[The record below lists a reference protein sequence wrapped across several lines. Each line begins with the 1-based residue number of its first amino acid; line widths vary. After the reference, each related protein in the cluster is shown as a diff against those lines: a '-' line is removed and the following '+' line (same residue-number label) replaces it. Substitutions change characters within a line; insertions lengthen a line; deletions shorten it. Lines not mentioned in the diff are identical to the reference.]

1 MSLLE
6 NSTLKVKLHMK
17 TIKRIL
23 LLCLIVLVV
32 VAGVQIKGGYD
43 KYKGALAE
51 RPLDEVIAELQSKEN
66 YTQYKDIPEIYYK
79 ALVAVEDRRF
89 YKHNGFDIIGSAR
102 AIYNDIKAWELLEG
116 GSTIA
121 QQLAK
126 NLYFPNDH
134 TLQRK
139 IAEIFMALK
148 IEDEYE
154 KEDVLEFYVNG
165 IYYGSG
171 YYSIYDASVGY
182 FDKEPKEMT
191 DYECTL
197 LVGIPNAPSV
207 YSLNNRPDLAKQ
219 RQKKVIECMV
229 EVEYITED
237 EGKEILG
244 EE

>member
-1 MSLLE
+1 
-6 NSTLKVKLHMK
+6 MK
-17 TIKRIL
+17 TIKRL
-23 LLCLIVLVV
+23 LWLILIVLVI

-43 KYKGALAE
+43 KYQQALTD
-51 RPLDEVIAELQSKEN
+51 RPLNEVLDELQDKDN
-66 YTQYKDIPEIYYK
+66 YTQYEDVPEIYYK

-89 YKHNGFDIIGSAR
+89 YKHNGFDIIGTTR
-102 AIYNDIKAWELLEG
+102 AIYNDIKANELLEG
-116 GSTIA
+116 GSTIS

-126 NLYFPNDH
+126 NLYFPKDN

-139 IAEIFMALK
+139 IAEIFMAMK
-148 IEDEYE
+148 IEREYE

-171 YYSIYDASVGY
+171 YYSIYDASIGY
-182 FDKEPKEMT
+182 FDKEPKDMT

-207 YSLNNRPDLAKQ
+207 YSLNNRPDLARQ
-219 RQKKVIECMV
+219 RQKKVIDCMV

>member
-1 MSLLE
+1 
-6 NSTLKVKLHMK
+6 MK
-17 TIKRIL
+17 TIKRL
-23 LLCLIVLVV
+23 LWLFLIIVV
-32 VAGVQIKGGYD
+32 IVAGVQIKGGYD
-43 KYKGALAE
+43 KYQQALTD
-51 RPLDEVIAELQSKEN
+51 RPLNEVLDELQDKDN
-66 YTQYKDIPEIYYK
+66 YTQYEDVPEIYYK

-116 GSTIA
+116 GSTIS

-126 NLYFPNDH
+126 NLYFPQDN
-134 TLQRK
+134 TLRRK
-139 IAEIFMALK
+139 IAEIFMAMK
-148 IEDEYE
+148 IEREYE

-207 YSLNNRPDLAKQ
+207 YSLNNRPDLARQ
-219 RQKKVIECMV
+219 RQKKVIDCMV

>member
-1 MSLLE
+1 
-6 NSTLKVKLHMK
+6 MK
-17 TIKRIL
+17 TIRRIL

-51 RPLDEVIAELQSKEN
+51 RPLDKVIAELQSKEN
-66 YTQYKDIPEIYYK
+66 YVQYDEVPEIYYK

-116 GSTIA
+116 GSTIS

-126 NLYFPNDH
+126 NLYFPNDN

-139 IAEIFMALK
+139 IAEIFMALE
-148 IEDEYE
+148 IEREYE

-171 YYSIYDASVGY
+171 YYCIYDASMGY
-182 FDKEPKEMT
+182 FGKAPKDMT
-191 DYECTL
+191 EYECTL
-197 LVGIPNAPSV
+197 LVGIPNAPSI
-207 YSLNNRPDLAKQ
+207 YSLNVRPDLAKQ
-219 RQKKVIECMV
+219 RQEKVIECMV
-229 EVEYITED
+229 EVEYITEE
-237 EGKEILG
+237 EGREIVAA
-244 EE
+244 E

>member
-1 MSLLE
+1 
-6 NSTLKVKLHMK
+6 MK
-17 TIKRIL
+17 TIKRL
-23 LLCLIVLVV
+23 LWLILIVLVI

-43 KYKGALAE
+43 KYQQALVD
-51 RPLDEVIAELQSKEN
+51 RPLNEVLEELQNKDN
-66 YTQYKDIPEIYYK
+66 YTQYEDVPEIYYK

-116 GSTIA
+116 GSTIS

-126 NLYFPNDH
+126 NLYFPQDN
-134 TLQRK
+134 TLRRK
-139 IAEIFMALK
+139 IAEIFMAMK
-148 IEDEYE
+148 IEREYE

-171 YYSIYDASVGY
+171 YYSIYDASIGY
-182 FDKEPKEMT
+182 FDKEPKDMT

-197 LVGIPNAPSV
+197 LVGIPNAPSI
-207 YSLNNRPDLAKQ
+207 YSLNVRPDLAKQ
-219 RQKKVIECMV
+219 RQEKVVECMV
-229 EVEYITED
+229 DVKYITED
-237 EGKEILG
+237 EGREILG

>member
-1 MSLLE
+1 
-6 NSTLKVKLHMK
+6 MK
-17 TIKRIL
+17 TIKRL
-23 LLCLIVLVV
+23 LWLFLIIVV
-32 VAGVQIKGGYD
+32 IVAGVQIKGGYD
-43 KYKGALAE
+43 KYQQALAD
-51 RPLDEVIAELQSKEN
+51 RPLNEVLEELQDKDN
-66 YTQYKDIPEIYYK
+66 YTQYEDVPEIYYK

-116 GSTIA
+116 GSTIS

-126 NLYFPNDH
+126 NLYFPQDN
-134 TLQRK
+134 TLRRK
-139 IAEIFMALK
+139 IAEIFMAMK
-148 IEDEYE
+148 IEREYE

-171 YYSIYDASVGY
+171 YYSIYDASIGY
-182 FDKEPKEMT
+182 FDKEPKDMT

-207 YSLNNRPDLAKQ
+207 YSLNNRPDLARQ
-219 RQKKVIECMV
+219 RQKKVIDCMV

-237 EGKEILG
+237 EGKEILR

>member
-1 MSLLE
+1 
-6 NSTLKVKLHMK
+6 MK
-17 TIKRIL
+17 AIKRIL

-32 VAGVQIKGGYD
+32 AAGVQIKGGYD
-43 KYKGALAE
+43 KYKAALLE
-51 RPLDEVIAELQSKEN
+51 RPLVDVITELQSKGH
-66 YTQYKDIPEIYYK
+66 YTQYEDVPEIYFK

-89 YKHNGFDIIGSAR
+89 YKHNGIDIIGSAR

-116 GSTIA
+116 GSTIS

-126 NLYFPNDH
+126 NLYFPQDN

-139 IAEIFMALK
+139 IAEIFMAME
-148 IEDEYE
+148 IEREYE

-171 YYSIYDASVGY
+171 YYSIYDASIGY
-182 FDKEPKEMT
+182 FDKEPKDMT

-219 RQKKVIECMV
+219 RQKKVIDCMV

>member
-1 MSLLE
+1 
-6 NSTLKVKLHMK
+6 MK
-17 TIKRIL
+17 TIKRL
-23 LLCLIVLVV
+23 LWLVLVV
-32 VAGVQIKGGYD
+32 LVIVAGVQIKGGYD
-43 KYKGALAE
+43 KYQLALAD
-51 RPLDEVIAELQSKEN
+51 RPLAEVIEELQDKEN
-66 YTQYKDIPEIYYK
+66 YTQYRDVPKIYYK

-116 GSTIA
+116 GSTIS

-126 NLYFPNDH
+126 NLYFPQDN
-134 TLQRK
+134 TLRRK
-139 IAEIFMALK
+139 IAEIFMAMK
-148 IEDEYE
+148 IEREYE

-171 YYSIYDASVGY
+171 YYSIYDASIGY
-182 FDKEPKEMT
+182 FDKEPKDMT

-207 YSLNNRPDLAKQ
+207 YSLNNRPDLARQ
-219 RQKKVIECMV
+219 RQKKVIDCMV

>member
-1 MSLLE
+1 
-6 NSTLKVKLHMK
+6 MK
-17 TIKRIL
+17 TIKRL
-23 LLCLIVLVV
+23 LWLFLIIVV
-32 VAGVQIKGGYD
+32 IVAGVQIKGGYD
-43 KYKGALAE
+43 KYQQALAD
-51 RPLDEVIAELQSKEN
+51 RPLNEVLEELQNKDN
-66 YTQYKDIPEIYYK
+66 YTQYEDVPEIYYK

-89 YKHNGFDIIGSAR
+89 YTHNGFDIIGTTR
-102 AIYNDIKAWELLEG
+102 AIYNDIKANELLEG
-116 GSTIA
+116 GSTIS

-126 NLYFPNDH
+126 NLYFPKDN

-139 IAEIFMALK
+139 IAEIFMAMK
-148 IEDEYE
+148 IEREYE

-182 FDKEPKEMT
+182 FDKEPKDMT

>member
-1 MSLLE
+1 
-6 NSTLKVKLHMK
+6 MK
-17 TIKRIL
+17 TIKRLLWLIL
-23 LLCLIVLVV
+23 IILVI
-32 VAGVQIKGGYD
+32 VAGLQIKGGYD
-43 KYKGALAE
+43 KYQQALTD
-51 RPLDEVIAELQSKEN
+51 RPLYEVLAELQDKDN
-66 YTQYKDIPEIYYK
+66 YTQYEDVPEIYYK

-116 GSTIA
+116 GSTIS

-126 NLYFPNDH
+126 NLYFPQDN
-134 TLQRK
+134 TLRRK
-139 IAEIFMALK
+139 IAEIFMAMK
-148 IEDEYE
+148 IEREYE

-171 YYSIYDASVGY
+171 YYSIYDATIGY
-182 FDKEPKEMT
+182 FDKEPKDMT

-207 YSLNNRPDLAKQ
+207 YSLNNRPDLARQ
-219 RQKKVIECMV
+219 RQKKVIDCMV

>member
-1 MSLLE
+1 
-6 NSTLKVKLHMK
+6 MK
-17 TIKRIL
+17 TIKRLLWLIL
-23 LLCLIVLVV
+23 IILVN
-32 VAGVQIKGGYD
+32 VAGLQIKGGYD
-43 KYKGALAE
+43 KYQQALTD
-51 RPLDEVIAELQSKEN
+51 RPLYEVLAELQDKDN
-66 YTQYKDIPEIYYK
+66 YTQYEDVPEIYYK

-116 GSTIA
+116 GSTIS

-126 NLYFPNDH
+126 NLYFPQDN
-134 TLQRK
+134 TLRRK
-139 IAEIFMALK
+139 IAEIFMAMK
-148 IEDEYE
+148 IEREYE

-171 YYSIYDASVGY
+171 YYSIYDASIGY
-182 FDKEPKEMT
+182 FDKEPKDMT

-237 EGKEILG
+237 EGREILG

>member
-1 MSLLE
+1 
-6 NSTLKVKLHMK
+6 MK
-17 TIKRIL
+17 TIKRL
-23 LLCLIVLVV
+23 LWLFLIIVV
-32 VAGVQIKGGYD
+32 IVAGVQIKGGYD
-43 KYKGALAE
+43 KYQQALAD
-51 RPLDEVIAELQSKEN
+51 RPLNEVLEELQNKDN
-66 YTQYKDIPEIYYK
+66 YTQYEDVPEIYYK

-89 YKHNGFDIIGSAR
+89 YKHNGFDIIGTTR
-102 AIYNDIKAWELLEG
+102 AIYNDIKANELLEG
-116 GSTIA
+116 GSTIS

-126 NLYFPNDH
+126 NLYFPQDN
-134 TLQRK
+134 TLRRK
-139 IAEIFMALK
+139 IAEIFMAMK
-148 IEDEYE
+148 IEREYE

-171 YYSIYDASVGY
+171 YYSIYDASIGY
-182 FDKEPKEMT
+182 FDKEPKDMT

-207 YSLNNRPDLAKQ
+207 YSLNNRPDLARQ
-219 RQKKVIECMV
+219 RQKKVIDCMV

>member
-1 MSLLE
+1 
-6 NSTLKVKLHMK
+6 MK
-17 TIKRIL
+17 TIKRL
-23 LLCLIVLVV
+23 LWLVLVV
-32 VAGVQIKGGYD
+32 LVIVAGVQIKGGYD
-43 KYKGALAE
+43 KYQLALAD
-51 RPLDEVIAELQSKEN
+51 RPLAEVIEELQDKEN
-66 YTQYKDIPEIYYK
+66 YTQYRDVPEIYYK

-116 GSTIA
+116 GSTIS

-126 NLYFPNDH
+126 NLYFPQDN
-134 TLQRK
+134 TLRRK
-139 IAEIFMALK
+139 IAEIFMAMK
-148 IEDEYE
+148 IEREYE

-207 YSLNNRPDLAKQ
+207 YSLNNRPDLARQ
-219 RQKKVIECMV
+219 RQKKVIDCMV

-237 EGKEILG
+237 EGREILG

>member
-1 MSLLE
+1 
-6 NSTLKVKLHMK
+6 MK
-17 TIKRIL
+17 IIKRL
-23 LLCLIVLVV
+23 LWLFLIIVV
-32 VAGVQIKGGYD
+32 IVAGVQIKGGYD
-43 KYKGALAE
+43 KYQQALAD
-51 RPLDEVIAELQSKEN
+51 RPLNEVLDELQSKDN
-66 YTQYKDIPEIYYK
+66 YTQYEDVPEIYYK

-89 YKHNGFDIIGSAR
+89 YKHNGFDIIGTTR
-102 AIYNDIKAWELLEG
+102 AIYNDIKANELLEG
-116 GSTIA
+116 GSTIS

-126 NLYFPNDH
+126 NLYFPQDN
-134 TLQRK
+134 TLRRK
-139 IAEIFMALK
+139 IAEIFMAMK
-148 IEDEYE
+148 IEREYE

-207 YSLNNRPDLAKQ
+207 YSLNNRPDLARQ
-219 RQKKVIECMV
+219 RQKKVIDCMV

-237 EGKEILG
+237 EGREILG

>member
-1 MSLLE
+1 
-6 NSTLKVKLHMK
+6 MK

-23 LLCLIVLVV
+23 LLCLVVLVI

-43 KYKGALAE
+43 KYKNALEE
-51 RPLDEVIAELQSKEN
+51 RPLDEMIAELQSKEN
-66 YTQYKDIPEIYYK
+66 YTQYEEVPEIYYK

-89 YKHNGFDIIGSAR
+89 YNHNGFDVIGSAR
-102 AIYNDIKAWELLEG
+102 AVYNDIKSWKLLEG

-148 IEDEYE
+148 IEKEYE
-154 KEDVLEFYVNG
+154 KEEVLEFYVNG

-171 YYSIYDASVGY
+171 YYSIYDASIGY
-182 FDKEPKEMT
+182 FGKVPKDMT

-197 LVGIPNAPSV
+197 LVGIPNAPSI
-207 YSLNNRPDLAKQ
+207 YSLNVRPDLAKK
-219 RQKKVIECMV
+219 RQEKVVQCMV

-237 EGKEILG
+237 EKNKIL
-244 EE
+244 EENVQ

>member
-1 MSLLE
+1 
-6 NSTLKVKLHMK
+6 MK
-17 TIKRIL
+17 IIKRLLWLFLIIL
-23 LLCLIVLVV
+23 VI

-43 KYKGALAE
+43 KYQKALADG
-51 RPLDEVIAELQSKEN
+51 PLNEVLEELQSKDN
-66 YTQYKDIPEIYYK
+66 YTQYEDVPEIYYK

-89 YKHNGFDIIGSAR
+89 YKHNGFDIIGTTR
-102 AIYNDIKAWELLEG
+102 AIYNDIKANELLEG
-116 GSTIA
+116 GSTIS

-126 NLYFPNDH
+126 NLYFPQDN
-134 TLQRK
+134 TLRRK
-139 IAEIFMALK
+139 IAEIFMAMK
-148 IEDEYE
+148 IEREYE

-171 YYSIYDASVGY
+171 YYSIYDASIGY
-182 FDKEPKEMT
+182 FDKEPKDMT

-207 YSLNNRPDLAKQ
+207 YSLNNRPDLARQ
-219 RQKKVIECMV
+219 RQKKVIDCMV